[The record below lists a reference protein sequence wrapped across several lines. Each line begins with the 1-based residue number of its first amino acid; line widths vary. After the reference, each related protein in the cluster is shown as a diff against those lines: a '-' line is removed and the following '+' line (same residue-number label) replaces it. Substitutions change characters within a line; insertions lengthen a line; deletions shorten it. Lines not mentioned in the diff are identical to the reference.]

1 MKVEN
6 VLNCSFSS
14 WYSLFKDITTKS
26 IVIPLPQEFLE
37 YLLCDGLVLP
47 EQAVDVSSNENAD
60 EDNIIGDEIDWS
72 TEDISTPVAEPP
84 KFPDFENIVKKSIQK
99 LGGCVFPKL
108 NWSAPRDAAWISFDK
123 TLKCTCPSDIY
134 LLLKS
139 SDFITHDLT
148 QPFALCEDDENYKN
162 DIHVKYDLVLRKWRE
177 FNPSNEFR
185 CFVKNGSLIGICQRH
200 HTMYC
205 SFIGQHKDEIV
216 ADIQAFFYHFIQG
229 NFPDKSYVF
238 DVYRRDQGK
247 ILLIDFN
254 PFGEVTDGLL
264 FSWEELLGDER
275 LNGTILSNGEDELQ
289 VPAFRYIEKSSG
301 VQPNPYTT
309 YAMPKDF
316 VDLATGEDPQKL
328 IDFLRLKVQEQGAED
343 SSDDEST
350 PEINSLQ
357 GQ

>member
-14 WYSLFKDITTKS
+14 WYSVFKDVTTKS
-26 IVIPLPQEFLE
+26 LVIPLPQEFLE
-37 YLLCDGLVLP
+37 YLHSDGLVLP
-47 EQAVDVSSNENAD
+47 EQSVAASSNENAD
-60 EDNIIGDEIDWS
+60 EDNIIGEEIDWS

-84 KFPDFENIVKKSIQK
+84 KFPEFENLVKKSIKK

-123 TLKCTCPSDIY
+123 TLKCICPNDIY

-139 SDFITHDLT
+139 SDFITRDIT

-162 DIHVKYDLVLRKWRE
+162 DVQVKYELVLRKWRE

-216 ADIQAFFYHFIQG
+216 TDIQAFFLHVIQG
-229 NFPDKSYVF
+229 NFSDKSYVF

-247 ILLIDFN
+247 VLLIDFN

-264 FSWEELLGDER
+264 FSWEELLGNER
-275 LNGTILSNGEDELQ
+275 LNGEQE

-309 YAMPKDF
+309 YAMPRDF

-328 IDFLRLKVQEQGAED
+328 IDFLNLKIQQQD
-343 SSDDEST
+343 SDDEST
-350 PEINSLQ
+350 PEINLS
-357 GQ
+357 GSFR